1 MVLPPEGGDKCGAFG
16 AGWWGKNYPAVL
28 AGLFGLSAVGL
39 LCRLP
44 GFKAG
49 FTSGKFKLGAV

>member
-1 MVLPPEGGDKCGAFG
+1 MRSIWRGLVE
-16 AGWWGKNYPAVL
+16 KNYPAVL
-28 AGLFGLSAVGL
+28 AGLFGLFAGGL
-39 LCRLP
+39 LCRLL